1 MGAVP
6 VIKPGAV
13 GTNERAP
20 EARATLT
27 RRVQFSATHRYHRPE
42 WDDAV
47 NNSVFGA
54 CAAPKPHGHDYSC
67 DLTIAG
73 TIDPHTGMVLD
84 LGLLDRIL
92 DEEVV
97 QPFHNRSLN
106 DAAEFQPGNLI
117 PTCEELARL
126 IASRVG
132 LALVRANAHGARV
145 QRVRVAE
152 DDTLSA
158 EWAEPA

>member
-6 VIKPGAV
+6 VTKPGAA

-92 DEEVV
+92 MR
-97 QPFHNRSLN
+97 RSCDHSTTGRSTTPPSFN
-106 DAAEFQPGNLI
+106 
-117 PTCEELARL
+117 
-126 IASRVG
+126 
-132 LALVRANAHGARV
+132 
-145 QRVRVAE
+145 
-152 DDTLSA
+152 
-158 EWAEPA
+158 PAT

>member
-1 MGAVP
+1 M
-6 VIKPGAV
+6 
-13 GTNERAP
+13 R
-20 EARATLT
+20 
-27 RRVQFSATHRYHRPE
+27 
-42 WDDAV
+42 
-47 NNSVFGA
+47 
-54 CAAPKPHGHDYSC
+54 
-67 DLTIAG
+67 
-73 TIDPHTGMVLD
+73 
-84 LGLLDRIL
+84 
-92 DEEVV
+92 
-97 QPFHNRSLN
+97 PFHNRSLN